1 MSLFNDTYYN
11 NGGVWGNNITPQRN
25 AVVTYSIKDADGNYL
40 IDTSNNQQII
50 NYTARTDSNGYA
62 LIYAKFNQKGIYTL
76 EYTFPPTGNYIAVSG
91 KREFVIQDFVNYT
104 VPDTI
109 YRYYNDYPN
118 LWVNVTNPQHEG
130 LTSPE
135 GYTDYDIAVLTQGV
149 RYYIYNT
156 NTGNYDYYTRPVING
171 KAVFENITGSYRIPL
186 VNNLN
191 SPVAYPEGYY
201 YAYNISSQFLGNTLY
216 TNSTNKTT
224 VVYVYRNPTSVS
236 IQNTSGVVSGLMG
249 EDIELVA
256 NVRDLTG
263 RNMVNGQYVT
273 FVYNN
278 RVLAKAI
285 INSNVARTTVKFND
299 SIYDG
304 ELYAY
309 FNDTLYLTD
318 QTQLCENSSAV
329 VTLNIHKLESKVETQ
344 ESLEGIYNNKVKI
357 RAIVKDSQGNP
368 ITSGVV
374 SFKKGDT
381 ILENVTVSGT
391 GVAEYDYTIGTEESV
406 IITSF
411 YNGSANYENNTNTTT
426 VNRITIPTILTIENL
441 PETVK
446 VAESFNFNV
455 KLTNTNNDPL
465 QGQSISVKV
474 NGEPVPVSGT
484 TGSDGMVTVSY
495 TPSSKSDLT
504 IVANYDTDYVYNSNT
519 TSASIT
525 SSSVELIDTV
535 MGIIVPDTVSVA
547 QPFTFKVNL
556 TNLTGDA
563 IPDKDVSVS
572 ILGDSVSVV
581 YDTNEKL
588 YIGTY
593 TPRDN
598 TNIIISASTTADNV
612 YKAASATN
620 NTLTSDK
627 IGLISTNLSLSFS
640 QNNKALNPITITVT
654 LTNRSGDN
662 VDGLVIISEN
672 GQVIGTVDTSSSNQM
687 TYTPSN
693 NTTLK
698 FSAEYRGDNH
708 KYDANKTETYNVPV
722 SVLNTTLIINV
733 PSNGIKVSEQFTFTV
748 SLTNTTGSQPISGK
762 DINVTVNGESVT
774 VAYDSSQNLYVGT
787 YTPANNN
794 NLLFKAN
801 FTGDKVYGAS
811 YDEDSSITSSDI
823 ELIDTVMG
831 IIVPATVNV
840 AEPFTFNVNLT
851 NSSGEA
857 ISGQTITVTVNNEN
871 VAVTYNSTSGLYDG
885 VYTPKNN
892 DSIIITASSPET
904 TVYKAASAINNTLT
918 SSVIGTIPTI
928 ASLTFSSPNA
938 TVFVPY
944 TITVNLTNAT
954 TDKEVVRGNVKVYIN
969 GVLNRTV
976 EIVDRA
982 VSFTII
988 PQNNTTY
995 EMYAVYDGDG
1005 SVYSSN
1011 QSATYTIPV
1020 NLALTTTK
1028 LSVPNTYK
1036 VNETFN
1042 FTISL
1047 TNDTTNLP
1055 DKPLIVT
1062 INDEQITNVVYDPVS
1077 GLYNASYTPANRLY
1091 DLDFKAVFEGDTQ
1104 YNASYDTV
1112 SIPRSEIVLINTI
1125 IGVISPESVNV
1136 SDTLVMKFNITDEY
1150 GQKLRASMLDV
1161 YIVGEKVTG
1170 VVEGDYLVVSYPTTN
1185 ETVLPVSV
1193 EFIDHDGVHHDS
1205 STDFV
1210 VHVVKIPTT
1219 TCMTIVNN
1227 TAGNVII
1234 NVSVVGAN
1242 NVNVTDGNITVLA
1255 NGHQYDIVALNG
1267 QKVVTIPLTELTT
1280 YGNFTIY
1287 VDYSGN
1293 NTYHSSSAVSISPIE
1308 ILPQIITFNLTANES
1323 VYVTEVVNITGQIRD
1338 GFNQPIANRNII
1350 VRVFDEEGHV
1360 DPETVTT
1367 DDNGVYTRLYT
1378 TIKIGT
1384 FNVTVYYG
1392 GQDGIKNTTNKT
1404 NFTVKLIPT
1413 NTAVGVYNN
1422 TAGNFSISVNVTDSR
1437 EGHSSTS
1444 VEKGRLVI
1452 VVDDTTTVYHDVTLG
1467 ENIIKLESITTSA
1480 STTIHVTYEANDKYN
1495 TSSAEISSVNARIKD
1510 TALTISVTPS
1520 SEYNNTITLN
1530 GTLIDEL
1537 GNGVAS
1543 TGKISLVFN
1552 GTYTY
1557 TNSITTDSEGKF
1569 EITFTASEIGNFE
1582 VNATFTGIDG
1592 EYNSSNTTA
1601 IFNVNKIPTDTEVII
1616 DDESA
1621 SDLRVLFR
1629 VYNDTTP
1636 VELGFVSLY
1645 IGETLINVT
1654 DLSASNI
1661 EFTHYMGNTYVV
1673 KHFTEEY
1680 LEEYGITGGVT
1691 SIKAVYA
1698 ENNYYIGSEDTY
1710 SGTLLDNAL
1719 INVKV
1724 NSTKIYVDGSVNITV
1739 NVTDLE
1745 GHPIRGVL
1753 TLQINDNITTGIV
1766 MDTNDQGIYSIIYS
1780 NATAGEYTVTA
1791 TLNTAIYGTVFN
1803 TTSFNITKI
1812 PTKTNVSVHNDSW
1825 GNASI
1830 DVVVYD
1836 ARTNT
1841 TINTGNLH
1849 IVIGNAEQT
1858 ESDKTVNETGVTNI
1872 AIPTKYAGEFA
1883 VTVTYLE
1890 NPTYLSSIG
1899 LNNKT
1904 GEAFVITV
1912 VKHNASL
1919 TVTTNQ
1925 QVYSVGQN
1933 VTISGYLYD
1942 VNTGLA
1948 IANQR
1953 VQVIVR
1959 NATTTLAT
1967 YNLQTDS
1974 NGYYEVNRTT
1984 TVAGTFTV
1992 NATFE
1997 GVTLANELN
2006 INGVEN
2012 STTYTVNRIPTTTTV
2027 QTLNTTYGNITI
2039 SVNVK
2044 GNDGLNITE
2053 GTLTIK
2059 FGNEEFTT
2067 PITGNETIIKLPS
2080 LGIDS
2085 YNLNVSYPGSTKYVE
2100 SNNTEDSGVT
2110 GISVQKQY
2118 ATITVIAN
2126 PTHVIVTDSVKISG
2140 YVYDGINNQTN
2151 LVNGVVNITFVDE
2164 NGDVVTESTALTDSY
2179 YEFTRQTQ
2187 YAGLI
2192 NVTVAYIN
2200 DTYYNSTAKTSYTVG
2215 KIPTNTTISVYNDT
2229 FDKVELAVTIV
2240 DARNGNPITSGKY
2253 NLSVNDNIQSDVSF
2267 GQNNRWINS
2276 TTFIVA
2282 VDTTSRTISVSLNY
2296 TGDSIHESSIG
2307 KDENG
2312 ESQIVINSKN
2322 QTATLTINVNTTE
2335 TYVGEKININ
2345 GTLVDGLNNVINGKI
2360 NLTFTNGTHTAI
2372 TEVNVVNGRYSHN
2385 RTVNMTG
2392 VVNVTASYLGNDTIN
2407 PANATANYTIDKLP
2421 TSITLAVVN
2430 NTVGNLTIS
2439 VQVTENYHNVV
2450 LEEGHITIE
2459 YGTTIVSDA
2468 VLDGAITL
2476 FNITSTSQAPI
2487 TITVNFT
2494 ENNTHAFSTNTITT
2508 SQLERQVGSLTISAN
2523 DTVQVDQTVTI
2534 NGTFKDGMGNAA
2546 LREIIIK
2553 VYDPS
2558 GVELQEIPTHI
2569 TDADGK
2575 YSVTFV
2581 PTRNGTYTTQASYVG
2596 GDIVAPVNS
2605 EVYSFVVEKIHTITN
2620 VTVLNATAG
2629 NVTIKV
2635 KVTDVKANNITSG
2648 RLNVTVDENSEIKE
2662 FTNVNEY
2669 IIKLDS
2675 IVTNGT
2681 HSITIEYLGTE
2692 DKYYPSRGINSTS
2705 QEGEELIN
2713 IDIEL
2718 LGSTITLDKDAQK
2731 VYVGNNITVYGR
2743 LLDSMGKPI
2752 SNAIVN
2758 LTFVDDDGQHTVK
2771 AFNLTDSN
2779 GYYYY
2784 QRTTEYNG
2792 TINVTATYYGEEN
2805 KINSSTAN
2813 LTYVVEKIDTLTYI
2827 NLLNNTLGNVTI
2839 ETWFINQLNVDEYVR
2854 EGSFDVFI
2862 NQAETPYVSFD
2873 LSTLEPNENGRYTL
2887 TLNEEF
2893 DVGEN
2898 TVNVRYNGNYK
2909 FKPSQRAY
2917 TDRLYKDDIE
2927 IDITL
2932 DKISTYV
2939 NNLVSVNVSMTHNNL
2954 PVEGRVNITI
2964 LNSSGDVVKNISIYE
2979 FLNNGNKSFT
2989 YTNESSDIY
2998 TIKVAFYGTNIYNA
3012 LNVTKTF
3019 TLNKLP
3025 TETLVDVLS
3034 NVINNVTISVTVN
3047 DTENNEIVKTGYLIV
3062 TVDGNAH
3069 TDNPISVNNSGVTI
3083 IKLDTTG
3090 VDVLVTVRYVE
3101 NNMYQS
3107 SIGVNAS
3114 NREEITDIILSK
3126 QPTRITV
3133 VATPNETYIGTPIII
3148 SGNLINPLG
3157 DVNNQLIRIL
3167 INERTYEVRTSDDDT
3182 GSYTFTYDSETSINN
3197 GNGTFIVNVTYDSN
3211 TNTVANDSHNFTI
3224 IKINKIP
3231 TNSSLS
3237 VVNNTVGNIT
3247 VNVKVINATNG
3258 GAVTTGIVEFYAENN
3273 ELIGSYQITQ
3283 AENIIKLGNITQS
3296 GNIAITA
3303 KYIEN
3308 NIYLGSDVKLDD
3320 NSQPLANI
3328 SVSNQTATINIDV
3341 QPTSVIIGESVRIN
3355 GTLVDGMGE
3364 NIDGIEIVEIR
3375 IDNDVYHVNVTNG
3388 KFSLVNITYTQGVK
3402 KVNATYI
3409 GNDTINSVV
3418 SSTKEFTVNLIP
3430 TKTFMS
3436 TVNDTVGT
3444 VVINVN
3450 VTNNTGDLVTT
3461 GELSVKVGNNES
3473 RIVNV
3478 NSSGITFISLTE
3490 ITSMDNVTVTVTY
3503 LANEVYN
3510 SSKAVDVKSLQQLEP
3525 NEYIEINTTKH
3536 DSIMDVSVVESPVK
3550 VGQNITIRGT
3560 LVIDNGTNVDNGTT
3574 GDNEI
3579 VHIWI
3584 GNSNVGS
3591 ATVKDGKFEFNYTT
3605 QVVTDGRT
3613 VRVIYDGTE
3622 LIEGSEAT
3630 TTYVVEKLPTI
3641 TIINVLN
3648 STAGNVTLN
3657 ISVNDSFNNKE
3668 LTYLDENNN
3677 PIGNLTIY
3685 VGDVNVM
3692 NVTLNTTNIIYLPS
3706 LVEPQPNVRVTVFFI
3721 PKDETIEYLESNNNT
3736 VFTLTSQTAN
3746 LTIVATPNPASV
3758 GDVVTIT
3765 GRLTDG
3771 MKNNISNV
3779 ELSWTIGTSSD
3790 KITTDEHGIYSF
3802 TYIPSH
3808 EGVYEVNVSYS
3819 GGGSVGP
3826 IKATSTFTVNK
3837 IPTNTTVEVLNST
3850 VGNVT
3855 IRVNV
3860 TDNQTQPITSGK
3872 FNVTVY
3878 NSTWTNTSTVDIAGT
3893 STIVNI
3899 NITIADSD
3907 YNVKV
3912 VYLGDDKYI
3921 NSTGKDSKQRDV
3933 IPIHTVKQ
3941 NATLTVS
3948 ANPTEAYVGR
3958 NVDITI
3964 RLVDGMGN
3972 GISDYVTLN
3981 FTSEYGSEIIPNV
3994 EVIEGNLVYPRTS
4007 HLVGHVNVTVMYAGN
4022 GTINPLNAST
4032 NYTILKIPTTTTLV
4046 RMVNNTIGNLTIELR
4061 FTDTHTGNAITS
4073 GSNFTVELV
4082 GKEELSR
4089 VTYNLD
4095 EDASDDR
4102 FNITS
4107 SGTII
4112 LKVDETHF
4120 GDKEEIGIV
4129 TFLGNGTYNSSW
4141 TRASEE
4147 IEKEPV
4153 SIELNIN
4160 ETVYINQ
4167 TVTFNVTVKDS
4178 HGVPFEAVVNITV
4191 GGETFRTDETIP
4203 ESGKTFTF
4211 SKELTGDYSV
4221 VVTYPGTSLLS
4232 NTTANKTVKVDRIP
4246 TQTIVT
4252 LLNNTYGNVTIKV
4265 IVNDTVYDKLLTNGT
4280 LIITGGAP
4288 CNVTLNGTE
4297 TIIKL
4302 NVTNVR
4308 NTNVYV
4314 RFNGTDYYQPSYG
4327 YDSQTGEQFEVI
4339 DVVRQNATLTINVSP
4354 NPNHVGN
4361 TSIISG
4367 KLVDG
4372 LGKNI
4377 TGEVVTILVNNVTY
4391 MNEVNLNE
4399 SGEFS
4404 VPFIGNANGTYNIT
4418 VEFAGNRFVNNI
4430 TANKTLTL
4438 IKILTTTKVTLLNST
4453 AGNVTIRVNV
4463 TDEFGKP
4470 VTTDTFAVNVTQ
4482 ADGTVSQLTVP
4493 ITGETTDVLLPN
4505 DVSGV
4510 FNVNVTYTGTNVY
4523 FESNGYDENNEPFT
4537 GISVSKQDVNLT
4549 VGVIRTEVYVG
4560 TNMVIQG
4567 ELRNASGLPIAN
4579 VNITLTFDGIDEVN
4593 VTTNA
4598 AGYYSYTRPTHING
4612 LVTVEAFFAGDDKY
4626 NDATADTSYLVH
4638 KIPTNTTVGIVN
4650 NTVGNVTIDVQVI
4663 NANDPL
4669 VIITS
4674 GTINVTVNN
4683 VTSLHEITGTVTN
4696 IKLDINNCTKANVTV
4711 TYLGN
4716 DTYANSTGMDRKT
4729 LESDNPQEFAEI
4741 TADKQNATLTI
4752 VEGPSPVYVLN
4763 NVTYN
4768 GTLVDGLGN
4777 NITGKI
4783 NITVMFGDELVER
4796 KTVDVIN
4803 GVYNWTR
4810 TSIKVGQL
4818 NVTASYLG
4826 NDTVNPINAS
4836 TLYVVNLRP
4845 TVTLVNITNNTAG
4858 NVTID
4863 VEVRDYNGT
4872 TITVGNFTVKVQDHP
4887 DKTVVINDAVTPVNL
4902 DITSASQYIAVSV
4915 IYNGNEIY
4923 ATSTGIDMDK
4933 FLSEPSVNETVTN
4946 TTVKYQTPT
4955 MTMNPIANSSV
4966 GDTIAITGHLEDGM
4980 GKNITNRLITVTIG
4994 ETELSNRTDA
5004 NGNYTVYYTS
5014 TINGTFTAIATYS
5027 GNNTVSPM
5035 SVETTFNVTKLNTT
5049 TIVKVLNKTVGNV
5062 TITVN
5067 VTDERGNVVDH
5078 GEFNI
5083 TIDENNPTTYTISG
5097 DITTVHLD
5105 VEENGTISVNVTYLG
5120 DNKYKP
5126 SKAQT
5131 IDEISG
5137 ELVDFTEI
5145 TTIKQD
5151 VNLTVGVI
5159 RHEIPIG
5166 TLMVISG
5173 YLTNSSGL
5181 PIANANIT
5189 LTFGNVD
5196 SVNVTTDS
5204 NGHYTFERDTKIA
5217 GYVEVEAYYNGSAKY
5232 NNQTAYT
5239 HYTVN
5244 KLPTNTT
5251 VRVIN
5256 NTAGN
5261 VLIDIV
5267 VYDMYHNGIVIS
5279 NGTLNVTVD
5288 GISTIIPFTTE
5299 NTTVKLDIQN
5309 KIKANV
5315 KVEYLGNATY
5325 LNSTGITIA
5334 SWNTDNP
5341 TEFTEIEIERQN
5353 ATLTLLVNETSVTV
5367 FDSIKFNGTFI
5378 NGLGENFNGVVSIKV
5393 DNGTDSYIYENVE
5406 VIDGYYE
5413 QIRTTNITG
5422 TINVTVMFAGNNDI
5436 NPLNASKTYNIDKR
5450 DTITLVQVVN
5460 DTVGNIVIDVVVKDA
5475 VNGEV
5480 LTSGENLIAVS
5491 ITEGIFNYSISES
5504 GVTRITVPV
5513 SDNRQLVR
5521 ITVDYL
5527 GNGTYNPSLAYDNAT
5542 YTEDYH
5548 ETITTITVKTHNSIL
5563 TIDVTPVNS
5572 TVGTVYNIS
5581 GNFVDINGTA
5591 IVGASLKI
5599 DINGTIFYF
5608 TTVENGYYSINYTSN
5623 HEGNYTVNVS
5633 YVGDDIIN
5641 ATSNSTTFKVNK
5653 IPTNTSVYIVN
5664 NTVGNVT
5671 LNVTV
5676 TDVDGNPI
5684 NGTLNV
5690 TIGTNTKQV
5699 TIVDG
5704 EIIID
5709 LESIGLGIDTTE
5721 EITAKVVFIGNDT
5734 YLNSTGIDARTLEDE
5749 TPSEFNQI
5757 TADKESAVIGVD
5769 VYPLDTTIGNIYSIF
5784 GSLNDT
5790 NGKAIKYA
5798 DVNITV
5804 RNDSGIVYSVNV
5816 TTDRFGEFEY
5826 INSTLAAGTYTVNV
5840 SYYSNEY
5847 NYTSA
5852 QKTFRISKINTT
5864 TTASVQD
5871 FTAGNVT
5878 VRVVV
5883 TDYTGN
5889 KRITEGYVNITDANG
5904 NLLARTTL
5912 EGTNGIV
5919 DVLLESI
5926 KTSGDYTFIAN
5937 YEGSPNYNNSSD
5949 DTSMVIVKIVS
5960 RNVNITVSP
5969 VNSTF
5974 ANITVKVNLTDAT
5987 LGNPIVDAKF
5997 NITDANGV
6005 VVGNG
6010 TTGSD
6015 GTAIVKVTVPVG
6027 EQTLTVVYP
6036 GNDTYTANTKDFT
6049 IEVIKRES
6057 KTNATIINTTAGNV
6071 TVRVNVTDAANGSA
6085 VTSGNITILA
6095 NNEEVAHVEYDSESG
6110 IVDVKTSIT
6119 ESKEYVIVAIF
6130 EGNENYTSS
6139 QDDDSDLQV
6148 NIGKR
6153 NATVIYNEPIVNN
6166 TFRNTTINVTVVD
6179 EITGDPIINGIV
6191 NVTDKEG
6198 KLIGNGTTD
6207 SEGNVLINLTVPVG
6221 SNDINIKYV
6230 GNITYNEADIDET
6243 INIVQRNSTT
6253 VASITNYTAGNV
6265 TVRIN
6270 VTDKVT
6276 GEQVTNGTVTIT
6288 ANGQIV
6294 GTAELNAEN
6303 NGVVEIVTS
6312 IADAGDYEIVAKFNG
6327 NTNYTDSQDN
6337 LETQTI
6343 NKQNATLTLLVNETS
6358 ITVFDSIKFN
6368 GTLIDGLGNN
6378 IDAKVNITVTN
6389 GTDSY
6394 TYVDVNVDDGFYE
6407 QIRNTNLTGIIN
6419 VTVRYG
6425 GNNTINPA
6433 NITRTYDVDKRATIT
6448 LVQVVNDT
6456 IGNLVI
6462 DVVVMDAVDESVLLS
6477 GENLISVT
6485 FDEGT
6490 FTESIDAS
6498 GVTRIVV
6505 PISENI
6511 QHVGIKVEYLGNG
6524 TYKPSTGLDNKTYP
6538 DEINELT
6545 NIDLNK
6551 HNATL
6556 SVVVNP
6562 VVSRVGTVFNISGN
6576 FVDANGTAIVGANL
6590 IITVNNTYYNDSV
6603 ITGENGYYSVNYTS
6617 SIEGN
6622 YTVTVKFNSN
6632 GVINTTVNSTT
6643 LRADKVFTNTL
6654 VRIVNNTMGNVTIAV
6669 NVTEVDGTPI
6679 TSGTLNI
6686 TVGDKT
6692 KEYTFTEV
6700 ENIISLKD
6708 LGLNIDSTSPVNVKI
6723 VYPGTNVYVN
6733 STGKVAASD
6742 DEFNVISADKAN
6754 AVIKVQVE
6762 PNAVTINKVYDIIGN
6777 LTDINCNNIGNANVN
6792 ITVKDKNGIVYSL
6805 NVTTNTYTGKF
6816 MYSNNTLSAGSYT
6829 VNVSFYNDDYE
6840 YTSAEATFVV
6850 NKINT
6855 YTEAYLINNTAGNV
6869 TVRVIVYDVEGR
6881 PVTTGFVNIKNANGK
6896 LLERSELNGKNN
6908 VDIVIRSITTN
6919 DSISL
6924 IANYEGSVNYINST
6938 NSTALESF
6946 TIDTRKV
6953 TITAIP
6959 ENTTFGNT
6967 SVKVNLTDSST
6978 GTALVGAPFN
6988 IIDADG
6994 NVVGKGTTG
7003 SDGTATVKVTVPA
7016 GEQTLTV
7023 VYPGNSTYKESSQS
7037 FVIDVEK
7044 LPSKTSATVINNT
7057 AGNVTIRSKVTDAT
7071 TNKVVTNGN
7080 VVVLVNNSVVGTGS
7094 LDNNGVAVI
7103 TTNIANE
7110 GNYNFITRFEGNNNY
7125 TSSNATISNVNVIP
7139 KPDVKIEKRPSSI
7152 NAIMQNNTVGNVVIK
7167 ATVTDKLNGKS
7178 VTSGVVNVLVNGSVV
7193 GKVNVNSKGVATI
7206 KTNVM
7211 EVGNYTFDIKFEGNE
7226 KYTSSSTKLKSEIE
7240 AKDIKVNVT
7249 IENDTVTNTTVVV
7262 NVSDPATGKGIPNE
7276 TVSVKLP
7283 NGTTINVRTDKNG
7296 IARVETQLPS
7306 GSNSLK
7312 VSVKAKDEYKS
7323 SSTTVKVNVKKI
7335 DVKVTVKSVR
7345 GTVGETITLKASVVD
7360 KYGNKVNGGNIVFKL
7375 NGRSLRTD
7383 LKFDT
7388 NDTEPYKISVK
7399 NGVVTV
7405 KLTAD
7410 LYLRAGKNI
7419 TASYSGT
7426 NTFNSAKANVAK
7438 AKINKRKA
7446 KITFSV
7452 TPKITKQDK
7461 NLKFSINLTDI
7472 TPKSK
7477 KSLVNKDAYVMFKIN
7492 GKTLKNSNKKI
7503 LKVKVVNNTVKYI
7516 YRVPLGTSGIKAG
7529 KVRNYTVSVVYS
7541 NPDFYSCSIN
7551 KDTYTVK
7558 RSATSIVIKSATI
7571 KKGKLSVKASI
7582 LDEYKKFV
7590 VGKNKVTIKID
7601 GHTYKVKNKTVKFRV
7616 KNGIINLSGIKINSK
7631 KIKTLTLVNGERQ
7644 SYYASSATTKKV
7656 KTL

>member
-1 MSLFNDTYYN
+1 MKNRNKKLICFFLVMFITLIACSIVAANDNADNSTASTHTKEVHKHKTIEKTTKTQVKNTVESVKTSKQSLNKTIEETDDKNAVKKEKNNNAKAKINKVSNTQKAVKEKDVTQWSGIGSNGSYTLTQDISATSLKSINDDFTLDGQGHVIDGSSFSGTRVFNASVGQNKNVTFKNIVFQNFDTLESLIRFASSLQGSTESTSNLIVDNCTFIHVYETGSYGIITIYSLLTDSDQYKNNLRASLTNLRYDYSGTTLIYSSRQKTYVTLTNIQHDGVEINQNDLGNSYSYRVYTNAAKQLICLVTVQDGFVNRSTILNMSLFNDTYYN
-11 NGGVWGNNITPQRN
+11 NGGGVWGNNITPQRN
-25 AVVTYSIKDADGNYL
+25 AVVTYSLKDADGNYL
-40 IDTSNNQQII
+40 IDASNNQPIK

-62 LIYAKFNQKGIYTL
+62 LIRASFNQKGVYTL

-109 YRYYNDYPN
+109 YRYYNDLPN

-130 LTSPE
+130 LNSPE
-135 GYTDYDIAVLTQGV
+135 GYTNYDTAVYDQGV
-149 RYYIYNT
+149 RYYIYSNS
-156 NTGNYDYYTRPVING
+156 TGGYDYFTRPVIDG
-171 KAVFENITGSYRIPL
+171 KSVFENVTGSWQIPF
-186 VNNLN
+186 VGSI
-191 SPVAYPEGYY
+191 SPNVSYPEGYY
-201 YAYNISSQFLGNTLY
+201 YSFNITSQFLGNKLY

-236 IQNTSGVVSGLMG
+236 IQNTSGVVSGVLG
-249 EDIELVA
+249 ENIELTA
-256 NVRDLTG
+256 NVYDLTG
-263 RNMVNGQYVT
+263 RNMINGQNVT

-278 RVLAKAI
+278 RVLAIAP
-285 INSNVARTTVKFND
+285 INNGVAHATVKFNET
-299 SIYDG
+299 IYG
-304 ELYAY
+304 GQLYAY

-318 QTQLCENSSAV
+318 QTHLCENSSDV
-329 VTLNIHKLESKVETQ
+329 VTLNIHKRITNVETE
-344 ESLEGIYNNKVKI
+344 ESLTGYYNNKVKI
-357 RAIVKDSQGNP
+357 IATVKNDGNIITEGIV
-368 ITSGVV
+368 T
-374 SFKKGDT
+374 FKNGDT
-381 ILENVTVSGT
+381 VLANVNINSTT
-391 GVAEYDYTIGTEESV
+391 GQAVYEYTIGTEESV
-406 IITSF
+406 NITSF
-411 YNGSANYENNTNTTT
+411 YNGNADYENSTNNTIVT
-426 VNRITIPTILTIENL
+426 RITIPTNLSIVNL
-441 PETVK
+441 PVNVK
-446 VAESFNFNV
+446 VGERFSFNV
-455 KLTNTNNDPL
+455 KLTNLTGDPVS
-465 QGQSISVKV
+465 GHSISVTV
-474 NGEPVPVSGT
+474 NGVNVPVSDT
-484 TGSDGMVTVSY
+484 TGNDGMVTVSY

-547 QPFTFKVNL
+547 EPFTFKVNL

-627 IGLISTNLSLSFS
+627 IGLIRTNLSLSFS

-687 TYTPSN
+687 TYTPSD

-708 KYDANKTETYNVPV
+708 KYDANTTETYNVPV

-774 VAYDSSQNLYVGT
+774 VAYDSSQNLYMVT

-988 PQNNTTY
+988 PQDNTTY

-1161 YIVGEKVTG
+1161 YIVGETVTG

-3167 INERTYEVRTSDDDT
+3167 INERRYEVRTSDDDT

-3525 NEYIEINTTKH
+3525 NEYIEINTT
-3536 DSIMDVSVVESPVK
+3536 
-3550 VGQNITIRGT
+3550 
-3560 LVIDNGTNVDNGTT
+3560 
-3574 GDNEI
+3574 
-3579 VHIWI
+3579 
-3584 GNSNVGS
+3584 
-3591 ATVKDGKFEFNYTT
+3591 
-3605 QVVTDGRT
+3605 
-3613 VRVIYDGTE
+3613 
-3622 LIEGSEAT
+3622 
-3630 TTYVVEKLPTI
+3630 
-3641 TIINVLN
+3641 
-3648 STAGNVTLN
+3648 
-3657 ISVNDSFNNKE
+3657 
-3668 LTYLDENNN
+3668 
-3677 PIGNLTIY
+3677 
-3685 VGDVNVM
+3685 
-3692 NVTLNTTNIIYLPS
+3692 
-3706 LVEPQPNVRVTVFFI
+3706 
-3721 PKDETIEYLESNNNT
+3721 
-3736 VFTLTSQTAN
+3736 
-3746 LTIVATPNPASV
+3746 
-3758 GDVVTIT
+3758 
-3765 GRLTDG
+3765 
-3771 MKNNISNV
+3771 
-3779 ELSWTIGTSSD
+3779 
-3790 KITTDEHGIYSF
+3790 
-3802 TYIPSH
+3802 
-3808 EGVYEVNVSYS
+3808 
-3819 GGGSVGP
+3819 
-3826 IKATSTFTVNK
+3826 
-3837 IPTNTTVEVLNST
+3837 
-3850 VGNVT
+3850 
-3855 IRVNV
+3855 
-3860 TDNQTQPITSGK
+3860 
-3872 FNVTVY
+3872 
-3878 NSTWTNTSTVDIAGT
+3878 
-3893 STIVNI
+3893 
-3899 NITIADSD
+3899 
-3907 YNVKV
+3907 
-3912 VYLGDDKYI
+3912 
-3921 NSTGKDSKQRDV
+3921 
-3933 IPIHTVKQ
+3933 
-3941 NATLTVS
+3941 
-3948 ANPTEAYVGR
+3948 
-3958 NVDITI
+3958 
-3964 RLVDGMGN
+3964 
-3972 GISDYVTLN
+3972 
-3981 FTSEYGSEIIPNV
+3981 
-3994 EVIEGNLVYPRTS
+3994 
-4007 HLVGHVNVTVMYAGN
+4007 
-4022 GTINPLNAST
+4022 
-4032 NYTILKIPTTTTLV
+4032 
-4046 RMVNNTIGNLTIELR
+4046 
-4061 FTDTHTGNAITS
+4061 
-4073 GSNFTVELV
+4073 
-4082 GKEELSR
+4082 
-4089 VTYNLD
+4089 
-4095 EDASDDR
+4095 
-4102 FNITS
+4102 
-4107 SGTII
+4107 
-4112 LKVDETHF
+4112 
-4120 GDKEEIGIV
+4120 
-4129 TFLGNGTYNSSW
+4129 
-4141 TRASEE
+4141 
-4147 IEKEPV
+4147 
-4153 SIELNIN
+4153 
-4160 ETVYINQ
+4160 
-4167 TVTFNVTVKDS
+4167 
-4178 HGVPFEAVVNITV
+4178 
-4191 GGETFRTDETIP
+4191 
-4203 ESGKTFTF
+4203 
-4211 SKELTGDYSV
+4211 
-4221 VVTYPGTSLLS
+4221 
-4232 NTTANKTVKVDRIP
+4232 
-4246 TQTIVT
+4246 
-4252 LLNNTYGNVTIKV
+4252 
-4265 IVNDTVYDKLLTNGT
+4265 
-4280 LIITGGAP
+4280 
-4288 CNVTLNGTE
+4288 
-4297 TIIKL
+4297 
-4302 NVTNVR
+4302 
-4308 NTNVYV
+4308 
-4314 RFNGTDYYQPSYG
+4314 
-4327 YDSQTGEQFEVI
+4327 
-4339 DVVRQNATLTINVSP
+4339 
-4354 NPNHVGN
+4354 
-4361 TSIISG
+4361 
-4367 KLVDG
+4367 
-4372 LGKNI
+4372 
-4377 TGEVVTILVNNVTY
+4377 
-4391 MNEVNLNE
+4391 
-4399 SGEFS
+4399 
-4404 VPFIGNANGTYNIT
+4404 
-4418 VEFAGNRFVNNI
+4418 
-4430 TANKTLTL
+4430 
-4438 IKILTTTKVTLLNST
+4438 
-4453 AGNVTIRVNV
+4453 
-4463 TDEFGKP
+4463 
-4470 VTTDTFAVNVTQ
+4470 
-4482 ADGTVSQLTVP
+4482 
-4493 ITGETTDVLLPN
+4493 
-4505 DVSGV
+4505 
-4510 FNVNVTYTGTNVY
+4510 
-4523 FESNGYDENNEPFT
+4523 
-4537 GISVSKQDVNLT
+4537 
-4549 VGVIRTEVYVG
+4549 
-4560 TNMVIQG
+4560 
-4567 ELRNASGLPIAN
+4567 
-4579 VNITLTFDGIDEVN
+4579 
-4593 VTTNA
+4593 
-4598 AGYYSYTRPTHING
+4598 
-4612 LVTVEAFFAGDDKY
+4612 
-4626 NDATADTSYLVH
+4626 
-4638 KIPTNTTVGIVN
+4638 
-4650 NTVGNVTIDVQVI
+4650 
-4663 NANDPL
+4663 
-4669 VIITS
+4669 
-4674 GTINVTVNN
+4674 
-4683 VTSLHEITGTVTN
+4683 
-4696 IKLDINNCTKANVTV
+4696 
-4711 TYLGN
+4711 
-4716 DTYANSTGMDRKT
+4716 
-4729 LESDNPQEFAEI
+4729 
-4741 TADKQNATLTI
+4741 
-4752 VEGPSPVYVLN
+4752 
-4763 NVTYN
+4763 
-4768 GTLVDGLGN
+4768 
-4777 NITGKI
+4777 
-4783 NITVMFGDELVER
+4783 
-4796 KTVDVIN
+4796 
-4803 GVYNWTR
+4803 
-4810 TSIKVGQL
+4810 
-4818 NVTASYLG
+4818 
-4826 NDTVNPINAS
+4826 
-4836 TLYVVNLRP
+4836 
-4845 TVTLVNITNNTAG
+4845 
-4858 NVTID
+4858 
-4863 VEVRDYNGT
+4863 
-4872 TITVGNFTVKVQDHP
+4872 
-4887 DKTVVINDAVTPVNL
+4887 
-4902 DITSASQYIAVSV
+4902 
-4915 IYNGNEIY
+4915 
-4923 ATSTGIDMDK
+4923 
-4933 FLSEPSVNETVTN
+4933 
-4946 TTVKYQTPT
+4946 
-4955 MTMNPIANSSV
+4955 
-4966 GDTIAITGHLEDGM
+4966 
-4980 GKNITNRLITVTIG
+4980 
-4994 ETELSNRTDA
+4994 
-5004 NGNYTVYYTS
+5004 
-5014 TINGTFTAIATYS
+5014 
-5027 GNNTVSPM
+5027 
-5035 SVETTFNVTKLNTT
+5035 
-5049 TIVKVLNKTVGNV
+5049 
-5062 TITVN
+5062 
-5067 VTDERGNVVDH
+5067 
-5078 GEFNI
+5078 
-5083 TIDENNPTTYTISG
+5083 
-5097 DITTVHLD
+5097 
-5105 VEENGTISVNVTYLG
+5105 
-5120 DNKYKP
+5120 
-5126 SKAQT
+5126 
-5131 IDEISG
+5131 
-5137 ELVDFTEI
+5137 
-5145 TTIKQD
+5145 
-5151 VNLTVGVI
+5151 
-5159 RHEIPIG
+5159 
-5166 TLMVISG
+5166 
-5173 YLTNSSGL
+5173 
-5181 PIANANIT
+5181 
-5189 LTFGNVD
+5189 
-5196 SVNVTTDS
+5196 
-5204 NGHYTFERDTKIA
+5204 
-5217 GYVEVEAYYNGSAKY
+5217 
-5232 NNQTAYT
+5232 
-5239 HYTVN
+5239 
-5244 KLPTNTT
+5244 
-5251 VRVIN
+5251 
-5256 NTAGN
+5256 
-5261 VLIDIV
+5261 
-5267 VYDMYHNGIVIS
+5267 
-5279 NGTLNVTVD
+5279 
-5288 GISTIIPFTTE
+5288 
-5299 NTTVKLDIQN
+5299 
-5309 KIKANV
+5309 
-5315 KVEYLGNATY
+5315 
-5325 LNSTGITIA
+5325 
-5334 SWNTDNP
+5334 
-5341 TEFTEIEIERQN
+5341 
-5353 ATLTLLVNETSVTV
+5353 
-5367 FDSIKFNGTFI
+5367 
-5378 NGLGENFNGVVSIKV
+5378 
-5393 DNGTDSYIYENVE
+5393 
-5406 VIDGYYE
+5406 
-5413 QIRTTNITG
+5413 
-5422 TINVTVMFAGNNDI
+5422 
-5436 NPLNASKTYNIDKR
+5436 
-5450 DTITLVQVVN
+5450 
-5460 DTVGNIVIDVVVKDA
+5460 
-5475 VNGEV
+5475 
-5480 LTSGENLIAVS
+5480 
-5491 ITEGIFNYSISES
+5491 
-5504 GVTRITVPV
+5504 
-5513 SDNRQLVR
+5513 
-5521 ITVDYL
+5521 
-5527 GNGTYNPSLAYDNAT
+5527 
-5542 YTEDYH
+5542 
-5548 ETITTITVKTHNSIL
+5548 
-5563 TIDVTPVNS
+5563 
-5572 TVGTVYNIS
+5572 
-5581 GNFVDINGTA
+5581 
-5591 IVGASLKI
+5591 
-5599 DINGTIFYF
+5599 
-5608 TTVENGYYSINYTSN
+5608 
-5623 HEGNYTVNVS
+5623 
-5633 YVGDDIIN
+5633 
-5641 ATSNSTTFKVNK
+5641 
-5653 IPTNTSVYIVN
+5653 
-5664 NTVGNVT
+5664 
-5671 LNVTV
+5671 
-5676 TDVDGNPI
+5676 
-5684 NGTLNV
+5684 
-5690 TIGTNTKQV
+5690 
-5699 TIVDG
+5699 
-5704 EIIID
+5704 
-5709 LESIGLGIDTTE
+5709 
-5721 EITAKVVFIGNDT
+5721 
-5734 YLNSTGIDARTLEDE
+5734 
-5749 TPSEFNQI
+5749 
-5757 TADKESAVIGVD
+5757 
-5769 VYPLDTTIGNIYSIF
+5769 
-5784 GSLNDT
+5784 
-5790 NGKAIKYA
+5790 
-5798 DVNITV
+5798 
-5804 RNDSGIVYSVNV
+5804 
-5816 TTDRFGEFEY
+5816 
-5826 INSTLAAGTYTVNV
+5826 
-5840 SYYSNEY
+5840 
-5847 NYTSA
+5847 
-5852 QKTFRISKINTT
+5852 
-5864 TTASVQD
+5864 
-5871 FTAGNVT
+5871 
-5878 VRVVV
+5878 
-5883 TDYTGN
+5883 
-5889 KRITEGYVNITDANG
+5889 
-5904 NLLARTTL
+5904 
-5912 EGTNGIV
+5912 
-5919 DVLLESI
+5919 
-5926 KTSGDYTFIAN
+5926 
-5937 YEGSPNYNNSSD
+5937 
-5949 DTSMVIVKIVS
+5949 
-5960 RNVNITVSP
+5960 
-5969 VNSTF
+5969 
-5974 ANITVKVNLTDAT
+5974 
-5987 LGNPIVDAKF
+5987 
-5997 NITDANGV
+5997 
-6005 VVGNG
+6005 
-6010 TTGSD
+6010 
-6015 GTAIVKVTVPVG
+6015 
-6027 EQTLTVVYP
+6027 
-6036 GNDTYTANTKDFT
+6036 
-6049 IEVIKRES
+6049 
-6057 KTNATIINTTAGNV
+6057 
-6071 TVRVNVTDAANGSA
+6071 
-6085 VTSGNITILA
+6085 
-6095 NNEEVAHVEYDSESG
+6095 
-6110 IVDVKTSIT
+6110 
-6119 ESKEYVIVAIF
+6119 
-6130 EGNENYTSS
+6130 
-6139 QDDDSDLQV
+6139 
-6148 NIGKR
+6148 
-6153 NATVIYNEPIVNN
+6153 
-6166 TFRNTTINVTVVD
+6166 
-6179 EITGDPIINGIV
+6179 
-6191 NVTDKEG
+6191 
-6198 KLIGNGTTD
+6198 
-6207 SEGNVLINLTVPVG
+6207 
-6221 SNDINIKYV
+6221 
-6230 GNITYNEADIDET
+6230 
-6243 INIVQRNSTT
+6243 
-6253 VASITNYTAGNV
+6253 
-6265 TVRIN
+6265 
-6270 VTDKVT
+6270 
-6276 GEQVTNGTVTIT
+6276 
-6288 ANGQIV
+6288 
-6294 GTAELNAEN
+6294 
-6303 NGVVEIVTS
+6303 
-6312 IADAGDYEIVAKFNG
+6312 
-6327 NTNYTDSQDN
+6327 
-6337 LETQTI
+6337 
-6343 NKQNATLTLLVNETS
+6343 
-6358 ITVFDSIKFN
+6358 
-6368 GTLIDGLGNN
+6368 
-6378 IDAKVNITVTN
+6378 
-6389 GTDSY
+6389 
-6394 TYVDVNVDDGFYE
+6394 
-6407 QIRNTNLTGIIN
+6407 
-6419 VTVRYG
+6419 
-6425 GNNTINPA
+6425 
-6433 NITRTYDVDKRATIT
+6433 
-6448 LVQVVNDT
+6448 
-6456 IGNLVI
+6456 
-6462 DVVVMDAVDESVLLS
+6462 
-6477 GENLISVT
+6477 
-6485 FDEGT
+6485 
-6490 FTESIDAS
+6490 
-6498 GVTRIVV
+6498 
-6505 PISENI
+6505 
-6511 QHVGIKVEYLGNG
+6511 
-6524 TYKPSTGLDNKTYP
+6524 
-6538 DEINELT
+6538 
-6545 NIDLNK
+6545 
-6551 HNATL
+6551 
-6556 SVVVNP
+6556 
-6562 VVSRVGTVFNISGN
+6562 
-6576 FVDANGTAIVGANL
+6576 
-6590 IITVNNTYYNDSV
+6590 
-6603 ITGENGYYSVNYTS
+6603 
-6617 SIEGN
+6617 
-6622 YTVTVKFNSN
+6622 
-6632 GVINTTVNSTT
+6632 
-6643 LRADKVFTNTL
+6643 
-6654 VRIVNNTMGNVTIAV
+6654 
-6669 NVTEVDGTPI
+6669 
-6679 TSGTLNI
+6679 
-6686 TVGDKT
+6686 
-6692 KEYTFTEV
+6692 
-6700 ENIISLKD
+6700 
-6708 LGLNIDSTSPVNVKI
+6708 
-6723 VYPGTNVYVN
+6723 
-6733 STGKVAASD
+6733 
-6742 DEFNVISADKAN
+6742 
-6754 AVIKVQVE
+6754 
-6762 PNAVTINKVYDIIGN
+6762 
-6777 LTDINCNNIGNANVN
+6777 
-6792 ITVKDKNGIVYSL
+6792 
-6805 NVTTNTYTGKF
+6805 
-6816 MYSNNTLSAGSYT
+6816 
-6829 VNVSFYNDDYE
+6829 
-6840 YTSAEATFVV
+6840 
-6850 NKINT
+6850 
-6855 YTEAYLINNTAGNV
+6855 
-6869 TVRVIVYDVEGR
+6869 
-6881 PVTTGFVNIKNANGK
+6881 
-6896 LLERSELNGKNN
+6896 
-6908 VDIVIRSITTN
+6908 
-6919 DSISL
+6919 
-6924 IANYEGSVNYINST
+6924 
-6938 NSTALESF
+6938 
-6946 TIDTRKV
+6946 
-6953 TITAIP
+6953 
-6959 ENTTFGNT
+6959 
-6967 SVKVNLTDSST
+6967 
-6978 GTALVGAPFN
+6978 
-6988 IIDADG
+6988 
-6994 NVVGKGTTG
+6994 
-7003 SDGTATVKVTVPA
+7003 
-7016 GEQTLTV
+7016 
-7023 VYPGNSTYKESSQS
+7023 
-7037 FVIDVEK
+7037 
-7044 LPSKTSATVINNT
+7044 
-7057 AGNVTIRSKVTDAT
+7057 
-7071 TNKVVTNGN
+7071 
-7080 VVVLVNNSVVGTGS
+7080 
-7094 LDNNGVAVI
+7094 
-7103 TTNIANE
+7103 
-7110 GNYNFITRFEGNNNY
+7110 
-7125 TSSNATISNVNVIP
+7125 
-7139 KPDVKIEKRPSSI
+7139 
-7152 NAIMQNNTVGNVVIK
+7152 
-7167 ATVTDKLNGKS
+7167 
-7178 VTSGVVNVLVNGSVV
+7178 
-7193 GKVNVNSKGVATI
+7193 
-7206 KTNVM
+7206 
-7211 EVGNYTFDIKFEGNE
+7211 
-7226 KYTSSSTKLKSEIE
+7226 
-7240 AKDIKVNVT
+7240 
-7249 IENDTVTNTTVVV
+7249 
-7262 NVSDPATGKGIPNE
+7262 
-7276 TVSVKLP
+7276 
-7283 NGTTINVRTDKNG
+7283 
-7296 IARVETQLPS
+7296 
-7306 GSNSLK
+7306 
-7312 VSVKAKDEYKS
+7312 
-7323 SSTTVKVNVKKI
+7323 
-7335 DVKVTVKSVR
+7335 
-7345 GTVGETITLKASVVD
+7345 
-7360 KYGNKVNGGNIVFKL
+7360 
-7375 NGRSLRTD
+7375 
-7383 LKFDT
+7383 
-7388 NDTEPYKISVK
+7388 
-7399 NGVVTV
+7399 
-7405 KLTAD
+7405 
-7410 LYLRAGKNI
+7410 
-7419 TASYSGT
+7419 
-7426 NTFNSAKANVAK
+7426 
-7438 AKINKRKA
+7438 
-7446 KITFSV
+7446 
-7452 TPKITKQDK
+7452 
-7461 NLKFSINLTDI
+7461 
-7472 TPKSK
+7472 
-7477 KSLVNKDAYVMFKIN
+7477 
-7492 GKTLKNSNKKI
+7492 
-7503 LKVKVVNNTVKYI
+7503 
-7516 YRVPLGTSGIKAG
+7516 
-7529 KVRNYTVSVVYS
+7529 
-7541 NPDFYSCSIN
+7541 
-7551 KDTYTVK
+7551 
-7558 RSATSIVIKSATI
+7558 
-7571 KKGKLSVKASI
+7571 
-7582 LDEYKKFV
+7582 
-7590 VGKNKVTIKID
+7590 
-7601 GHTYKVKNKTVKFRV
+7601 
-7616 KNGIINLSGIKINSK
+7616 
-7631 KIKTLTLVNGERQ
+7631 
-7644 SYYASSATTKKV
+7644 
-7656 KTL
+7656 